1 MKTML
6 RLAGVVAAGCATAL
20 LTASPALAAAPSK
33 FTFSTSGVQ
42 AEAVFSNAPTDG
54 NLVAGR
60 VYTDVFVYGADQAT
74 KADGTS
80 FQEDFAFVDVFSY
93 KIDRRGNFVNVS
105 SSFGFAGNDQVA
117 FSGDARGLSSASL
130 TAQVELQTCTER
142 GCTAAGTEQVSVS
155 WTGTGPTTT
164 FKGSSRTNDPGQFT
178 SSGRF
183 TGSSRQATASGTVPV
198 LGTGSAVFGAISSG
212 TSTDRTVC
220 HAC

>member
-1 MKTML
+1 MAL
-6 RLAGVVAAGCATAL
+6 RAEPLLKVVVGARQAGHGIAVEQPRPVTAGDLAEVQDCVVERAC
-20 LTASPALAAAPSK
+20 LAAMA
-33 FTFSTSGVQ
+33 
-42 AEAVFSNAPTDG
+42 NH
-54 NLVAGR
+54 
-60 VYTDVFVYGADQAT
+60 GADQAV

-93 KIDRRGNFVNVS
+93 KIDRRGSFVNVS

-130 TAQVELQTCTER
+130 TAQVELQTCNDR
-142 GCTAAGTEQVSVS
+142 GCTAAGTESVSVS
-155 WTGTGPTTT
+155 WTGTGATTT
-164 FKGSSRTNDPGQFT
+164 YKGSVRTNDPGQFT
-178 SSGRF
+178 STGRF

-198 LGTGSAVFGAISSG
+198 LGTGSAFYGAISSG